1 MIHYFYA
8 KNYTQVVED
17 KVLSI
22 IESLDTI
29 KQCGPAS
36 TVIDLFEK
44 RFGKTEFV
52 VYARNLLC
60 DRTFALH
67 KKEYSVL

>member
-1 MIHYFYA
+1 MIHYFYT
-8 KNYTQVVED
+8 KDYTQVAED

-22 IESLDTI
+22 VESLDTI

-44 RFGKTEFV
+44 RFGYTEFV
-52 VYARNLLC
+52 KDVRDLLC
-60 DRTFALH
+60 DRTFELYA
-67 KKEYSVL
+67 KEYA